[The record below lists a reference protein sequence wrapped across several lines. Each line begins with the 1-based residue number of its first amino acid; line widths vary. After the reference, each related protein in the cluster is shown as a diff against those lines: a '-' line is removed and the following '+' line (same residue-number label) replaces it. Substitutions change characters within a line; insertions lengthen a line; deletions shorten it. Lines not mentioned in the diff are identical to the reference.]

1 MVFEGIIKFREG
13 NRLEAKRAMLDIG
26 ERAGSGIPGI
36 IATWEKEFKMKPEYV
51 QSFSPSRV
59 KTFLNLND
67 LQESNYPE
75 NRTTTQKNNQNAV
88 VYVENKVENE
98 KTTQKD
104 YPENQTTTQKII
116 SAIEKNPSITRES
129 LSKICGISSDGI
141 KWQLKQLQAKNIIRR
156 VGADKGGHWEIIAD
170 NGE

>member
-1 MVFEGIIKFREG
+1 MVFEDIIKFREG

-67 LQESNYPE
+67 LQFAKTSDNENYQAINVAE
-75 NRTTTQKNNQNAV
+75 NTDSSDKTSDNIDRQAINQKQEDV
-88 VYVENKVENE
+88 KKKLLGIFMDNKEHSVSE
-98 KTTQKD
+98 
-104 YPENQTTTQKII
+104 
-116 SAIEKNPSITRES
+116 
-129 LSKICGISSDGI
+129 LSKIVNLSMPRTRAIISELSESGKI
-141 KWQLKQLQAKNIIRR
+141 IPLGANKNRTYI
-156 VGADKGGHWEIIAD
+156 VSTD